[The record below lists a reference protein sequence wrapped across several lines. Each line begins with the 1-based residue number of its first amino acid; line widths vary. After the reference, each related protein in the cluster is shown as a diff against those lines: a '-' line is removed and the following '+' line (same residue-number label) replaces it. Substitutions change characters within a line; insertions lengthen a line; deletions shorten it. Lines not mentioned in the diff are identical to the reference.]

1 MRKEADGQ
9 VLRGA
14 WELGLV
20 NEMERRPDARRHDL
34 VDGTKLQQR
43 SLDNPDPASVVVC

>member
-1 MRKEADGQ
+1 MRKGGRRSGTTWC
-9 VLRGA
+9 LL
-14 WELGLV
+14 ELGLV

-43 SLDNPDPASVVVC
+43 SLDNPDP